1 VTPPASPDVLV
12 IGGGVIGCAIARA
25 VARPG
30 RVVVLADRG
39 AIGGE
44 ASSAAAGVLS
54 VASGADDGARLT
66 LRRASLDRFPS
77 LAAVLRDETGVDVE
91 LDLDGVLVPCLDEA
105 GEAAQRAQIARRR
118 AAGLRARWLDAG
130 ELGVAE
136 PAVNPRAR
144 GAAFYEDDGRVACAR
159 LIEALAAS
167 ARLRGAH
174 LLPGVEVRSVERRG
188 NRIERVRIGDAVAS
202 PGAVVLAAGAWSARI
217 PGVVPPPPVL
227 PVRGQMLALRPP
239 PNALRRV
246 VFDGDGC
253 LTPRRSGEVLVGGT
267 VEDSGFEKAVTPAGI
282 RRLLDDVERIAPAAL
297 AWPVVRAWAGL
308 RPGTSGNGPLIGRH
322 AEIGN
327 LVVATGHHRSG
338 ILLAP
343 VTADTVAALLEGAA
357 VPREAAPFGAG

>member
-1 VTPPASPDVLV
+1 VTPPAAPDVLV

-25 VARPG
+25 AARPG

-39 AIGGE
+39 ALGGE
-44 ASSAAAGVLS
+44 SSSAAAGVLS
-54 VASGADDGARLT
+54 AASGADDGARLA

-77 LAAVLRDETGVDVE
+77 LAAALRDETGADIE

-105 GEAAQRAQIARRR
+105 AEAAQRAQIARRL
-118 AAGLRARWLDAG
+118 AAGLRAAWLDARA
-130 ELGVAE
+130 LRAAE

-144 GAAFYEDDGRVACAR
+144 GAALYEDDGRVSCER

-167 ARLRGAH
+167 ARQRGAH

-188 NRIERVRIGDAVAS
+188 DRIDRVRVGDAALS

-217 PGVVPPPPVL
+217 PGITPAPRVI

-239 PNALRRV
+239 PRAVRRV
-246 VFDGDGC
+246 LYDGDGC

-267 VEDSGFEKAVTPAGI
+267 VEDAGFEKAVTAAGM
-282 RRLLDDVERIAPAAL
+282 RRLLDDVERIAPAGL
-297 AWPVVRAWAGL
+297 GWPIVRAWVGL
-308 RPGTSGNGPLIGRH
+308 RPGTSGDGPMIGWH
-322 AEIGN
+322 AELEN
-327 LVVATGHHRSG
+327 LVVATGHHRNG

-357 VPREAAPFGAG
+357 VPCEAAPFGAG